1 MGWWSSKRRTWC
13 AVLLGQAVSLFLAL
27 SGFSTSLL
35 ATMGFDAPV
44 TQSCFGYFS
53 LATVYGG
60 ILLHRRHKLQVSWY
74 LYLLVGFLEVQA
86 NFLRTKAYQFSSITS
101 VTLLVCFT
109 IPWAI
114 ILTRVFLGTRY
125 SILQLVG
132 SALCVVGLAL
142 VLLSDADGGG
152 GEEKSGSM
160 PLLGDTLVI
169 GASIFF
175 AFSNVGQE
183 FIVKDRGQME
193 MEMLSM
199 LGVFGFLFSLV
210 ELSAFELR
218 SLGSVDWSVDMIW
231 AIAGYTLSMFCSY
244 SMIPWIL
251 KWSGATMFNLSIL
264 TSNMWAVVIR
274 TFFYQQKM
282 DWLYFLAFTVVILG
296 LVIYAINEKDPVS
309 KHEVDSE
316 NLSSECQRLVVDE
329 NPEAVAAG
337 NQCLVP

>member
-132 SALCVVGLAL
+132 SALCLVGLAL

-152 GEEKSGSM
+152 GGSM

-210 ELSAFELR
+210 ELSHLCLTNKPHFACMCFQ
-218 SLGSVDWSVDMIW
+218 IW

-274 TFFYQQKM
+274 TFFYQQKV
-282 DWLYFLAFTVVILG
+282 DWLYFLAFAVVILG
-296 LVIYAINEKDPVS
+296 LVIYSTNEKAPVPDHDRDGVKS
-309 KHEVDSE
+309 S
-316 NLSSECQRLVVDE
+316 SSECEGLLVDE
-329 NPEAVAAG
+329 NGEAVAGHAG
-337 NQCLVP
+337 SVP

>member
-152 GEEKSGSM
+152 GGSM

-210 ELSAFELR
+210 EVLFILHDSLDSQGIGIFFLMVFIILTSKTASIDQQELCF
-218 SLGSVDWSVDMIW
+218 MQ
-231 AIAGYTLSMFCSY
+231 
-244 SMIPWIL
+244 
-251 KWSGATMFNLSIL
+251 WSGATMFNLSIL

-274 TFFYQQKM
+274 TFFYQQKV
-282 DWLYFLAFTVVILG
+282 DWLYFLAFAVVILG
-296 LVIYAINEKDPVS
+296 LVIYSTNEKAPVPD
-309 KHEVDSE
+309 HDSDGVKSS
-316 NLSSECQRLVVDE
+316 SSECEGLLVDE
-329 NPEAVAAG
+329 NGEAVAGHAG
-337 NQCLVP
+337 SVP

>member
-152 GEEKSGSM
+152 GGSM

-210 ELSAFELR
+210 ELSHLCLTNKPHFACMCFQ
-218 SLGSVDWSVDMIW
+218 IW

-274 TFFYQQKM
+274 TFFYQQKV
-282 DWLYFLAFTVVILG
+282 DWLYFLAFAVVILG
-296 LVIYAINEKDPVS
+296 LVIYSTNEKAPVPD
-309 KHEVDSE
+309 HDSDGVKSS
-316 NLSSECQRLVVDE
+316 SSECEGLLVDE
-329 NPEAVAAG
+329 NGEAVAGHAG
-337 NQCLVP
+337 SVP